1 MALVRFAA
9 SGVRVEIVDW
19 RVRLG
24 VSPFVALVRFG
35 VSGVRIEIGV
45 LGSGVSALVALLG
58 LGVWHVE
65 VLGCVRL
72 YTSAVQSPK

>member
-1 MALVRFAA
+1 M
-9 SGVRVEIVDW
+9 
-19 RVRLG
+19 
-24 VSPFVALVRFG
+24 ALVRFG
-35 VSGVRIEIGV
+35 VSGVRKEIGV